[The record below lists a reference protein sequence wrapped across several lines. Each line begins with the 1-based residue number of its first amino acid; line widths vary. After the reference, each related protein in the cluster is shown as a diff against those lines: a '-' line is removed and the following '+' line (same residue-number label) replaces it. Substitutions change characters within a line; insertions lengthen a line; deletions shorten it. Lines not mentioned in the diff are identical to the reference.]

1 MQLFCGVFVQCD
13 SLYVIAL
20 YILRKL
26 PVFEADIC
34 NAAKTHFAHK
44 GKHFRAT
51 AASHSYFLRSN
62 EHERTMALVSCLYR
76 DLRHL
81 IPLQALVAASTCEW
95 VSSEK
100 RALLPI
106 THTCTLLWTVAFDK
120 YERLFNILAYIDNS
134 ELLFRDIYTLYTYI
148 FIYIFRHLALYA
160 RELFAINFNGKLWI
174 SLEFLRSSSFV
185 CLHLAL
191 AHFVKR
197 KRLGVL
203 VLCISTEQQEVYFQL
218 HLTAVPSLI
227 KIKTKKMETKKK
239 DNSKYTNWVELYA
252 HKKVEK
258 KTRLKG
264 YS

>member
-1 MQLFCGVFVQCD
+1 
-13 SLYVIAL
+13 
-20 YILRKL
+20 
-26 PVFEADIC
+26 
-34 NAAKTHFAHK
+34 
-44 GKHFRAT
+44 
-51 AASHSYFLRSN
+51 
-62 EHERTMALVSCLYR
+62 MALVSCLYR

-134 ELLFRDIYTLYTYI
+134 ELLFRYIYTLYTYI
-148 FIYIFRHLALYA
+148 SIYIFRHLALYA

-203 VLCISTEQQEVYFQL
+203 VLCICTEQQEVYFQL

-227 KIKTKKMETKKK
+227 KIKTKKWKQKRKTTANIQIELSYMLIKK
-239 DNSKYTNWVELYA
+239 L
-252 HKKVEK
+252 KK
-258 KTRLKG
+258 RRD
-264 YS
+264 